1 MKIRMYGLLTLFVVL
16 CSAAAAQQRL
26 PAQAVATTVAAPADS
41 ALQQEEN
48 WDPVEL
54 GAFLGDFTVGR
65 GDAISG
71 GELLSRIKNKAVID
85 SSRMVEGFRIQLL
98 ATRDESE
105 ARRARDDA
113 RSFFPENSYL
123 LYDNPYYKLRLGDC
137 LTRAAA
143 DSLQQRAISKGF
155 SGAWI
160 VRSQVHEFTPKL
172 NIFYTTPP
180 DSTALEWDRQ
190 QN

>member
-1 MKIRMYGLLTLFVVL
+1 MYGLLTLFVVL

>member
-1 MKIRMYGLLTLFVVL
+1 MKIRLSGLVALFVVL
-16 CSAAAAQQRL
+16 CGAAAAQQR
-26 PAQAVATTVAAPADS
+26 PAAAPPIVPADS
-41 ALQQEEN
+41 ALQQEES
-48 WDPVEL
+48 WDPAEL
-54 GAFLGDFTVGR
+54 GAFLGDFTAGR

-71 GELLSRIKNKAVID
+71 GELLSRIKSHAVID
-85 SSRMVEGFRIQLL
+85 SSRLVDGFRIQLL

-113 RSFFPENSYL
+113 RSSFPENSYL

-137 LTRAAA
+137 LTRPAA

-160 VRSQVHEFTPKL
+160 VRSQVHEFTPQL
-172 NIFYTTPP
+172 NLFYTPPP
-180 DSTALEWDRQ
+180 DSTAMEWGNP
-190 QN
+190 QNYY